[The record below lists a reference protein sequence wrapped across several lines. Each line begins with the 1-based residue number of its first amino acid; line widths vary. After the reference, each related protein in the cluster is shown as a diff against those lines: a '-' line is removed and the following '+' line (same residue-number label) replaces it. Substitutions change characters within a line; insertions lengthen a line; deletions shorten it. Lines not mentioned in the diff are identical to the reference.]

1 MLYLATSNVMAMVT
15 STWWMI
21 NMLKRKSLIILLMLA
36 IVSISS
42 IAVVAMVDWDRLHP
56 GPEEGYKPWMYD
68 LDPQKTSVKIS
79 LEEAIEKVKAVWS
92 VPSDEVTGFKLRR
105 DDWKDYTRWE
115 LEWRVNGSGLMAD
128 VDAETGKVM
137 VIVDHRRSGG
147 VDNLKD
153 VNKAIELA
161 EKVLMRLEIGTEDLS
176 TPIVMKNDDP
186 KFTYVVIWKQFY
198 KGITVKTANV
208 IVEIDADTLKPVGFS
223 NGLMDIHEVNTVPK
237 ISENQAIETAVNFL
251 ESETIKS
258 KGYNKCK
265 ILKTE
270 LVIARPNYDPSQ
282 DKILV
287 PMGKPTLV
295 WYIYTSDD
303 ITGRLLDVMA
313 DAQTGSV
320 VGFLQYR

>member
-1 MLYLATSNVMAMVT
+1 LREVKAL
-15 STWWMI
+15 
-21 NMLKRKSLIILLMLA
+21 LKRWKVVLAASIKKKSLIILLMLA

-42 IAVVAMVDWDRLHP
+42 IAVATMPIDWDRLHP
-56 GPEEGYKPWMYD
+56 GPEEGYKPLMYD
-68 LDPQKTSVKIS
+68 LDPQKTSVKIP

-92 VPSDEVTGFKLRR
+92 VPSDEVTGFRLRR
-105 DDWKDYTRWE
+105 DDWKDHTRWE

-153 VNKAIELA
+153 LNKAIELA
-161 EKVLMRLEIGTEDLS
+161 KKVLMRLEIGTEDLS

-198 KGITVKTANV
+198 KGITVKTALV
-208 IVEIDADTLKPVGFS
+208 IVEIDAETLKPVGFG
-223 NGLMDIHEVNTVPK
+223 NGLMDMHEVNTVSK
-237 ISENQAIETAVNFL
+237 ISENQAIEIAVNFL

-270 LVIARPNYDPSQ
+270 LVIARPDYDPSQ
-282 DKILV
+282 DKILI

-295 WYIYTSDD
+295 WYMYTSDD
-303 ITGRLLDVMA
+303 ITGRLLDVMI

-320 VGFLQYR
+320 VGFSQYR